1 MSAINAASIPSG
13 NSLNHTHVVYDNFVL
28 ENKIEDMLITKLDL
42 AQYAT
47 HDDSLT
53 ETAGMKK
60 IVNKYTATG
69 NVQDLKMGEGN
80 TDDIEVAF
88 ESQEYVVG
96 TTQGRFPYY
105 DEEAMTDPMVVD
117 VGIQKLSAQMVND
130 LTTKIVAE
138 FNKTG
143 LVEYGVTWT
152 FDNIVDAISVFDQSV
167 ETEEGLFLL
176 INPAQIASFRKN
188 LEDSLKYVEGF
199 VRTGYIGTVCGVPVI
214 ATKAVPA
221 GQAFLATKKAVTI
234 FTKKGSEIEQER
246 IANDRLNKIYARKV
260 MVVALTDGTKCV
272 RLSSNPLVWEAVVS
286 PTGNPKALGY
296 SERSGSAGNYTYTL
310 TTDTT
315 VDAQKTYYHQ
325 VEQTS

>member
-1 MSAINAASIPSG
+1 MSQFNPASIPSG
-13 NSLNHTHVVYDNFVL
+13 QSLNHTHVVYDNFVL
-28 ENKIEDMLITKLDL
+28 ENKVEDMLITKLDL

-47 HDDSLT
+47 HDDSLS

-60 IVNKYTATG
+60 VINKYIATG
-69 NVQDLKMGEGN
+69 NVEDLKMGEGN
-80 TDDIEVAF
+80 TDDIEVSF
-88 ESQEYVVG
+88 ESEEYVVG

-105 DEEAMTDPMVVD
+105 DEEAMTDPNLVE
-117 VGIQKLSAQMVND
+117 VGLKKLSAQMVND
-130 LTTKIVAE
+130 LTTKIVDE
-138 FNKTG
+138 LNKTG
-143 LVEYGVTWT
+143 LVEYGCTWT
-152 FDNIVDAISVFDQSV
+152 FNNIVDAISIFNTDES
-167 ETEEGLFLL
+167 EEGLFLL
-176 INPAQIASFRKN
+176 INPAQTGDFRKN
-188 LEDSLKYVEGF
+188 LKDDLKYVEDF

-221 GQAFLATKKAVTI
+221 GTAFLATREAVTI

-246 IANDRLNKIYARKV
+246 DVNFRLNKIYARKV

-272 RLSSNPLVWEAVVS
+272 RLTSNPLVWEAVVS
-286 PTGNPKALGY
+286 PTGNPSELGY
-296 SERSGSAGNYTYTL
+296 SERSGSAGAYVYTL